1 MQSLDPERLLF
12 RLECKSVGSMYAFLE
27 HFYQP
32 FGCCLYSRRSRK
44 SSCSHRDEREVTPS
58 FDTFLLMVEAMIAS
72 NDLPQASEY
81 LMKMEQE
88 GHSPDAMLLDRVM
101 KLV

>member
-72 NDLPQASEY
+72 NDLPQASE
-81 LMKMEQE
+81 
-88 GHSPDAMLLDRVM
+88 SPRSQPASFLAGCAVVCVSQTL
-101 KLV
+101 